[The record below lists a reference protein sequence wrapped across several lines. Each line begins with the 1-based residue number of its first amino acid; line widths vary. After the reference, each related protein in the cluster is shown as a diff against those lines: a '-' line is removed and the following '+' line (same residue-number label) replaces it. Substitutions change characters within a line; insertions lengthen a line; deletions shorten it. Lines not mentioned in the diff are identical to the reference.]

1 MNTVLYGGKM
11 AKNRSRK
18 DKQLK
23 EYSLR
28 KLVTE
33 ITGVK
38 LFSIEEQMAETSE
51 KKIENRESEFE
62 AAYQEVKR
70 ICAAWK
76 KFLNNK
82 GPLTIT
88 DKNVKGFIFLTRA
101 MYFEGRA
108 RVQYDKLRKNERLTD
123 AEHNELIDIFVDAHA
138 LDNGWDDEEKLAFRK
153 KITLLDADDCWEI
166 AKELRDIVTKD
177 LQDVNDLQSYELK
190 KALLDEYRKRIQDG
204 MQDWRNTLAG
214 AKIVE
219 RIISK

>member
-1 MNTVLYGGKM
+1 
-11 AKNRSRK
+11 
-18 DKQLK
+18 
-23 EYSLR
+23 
-28 KLVTE
+28 
-33 ITGVK
+33 
-38 LFSIEEQMAETSE
+38 
-51 KKIENRESEFE
+51 
-62 AAYQEVKR
+62 
-70 ICAAWK
+70 
-76 KFLNNK
+76 
-82 GPLTIT
+82 
-88 DKNVKGFIFLTRA
+88 